1 MLNSIVLGLLAF
13 LLIALAAVLVL
24 ISSHEQVDPES
35 RRRFQEVLETPDD
48 ETWLNQHKWRRARKI
63 TVRVRRLLER
73 VPGTDMQEI
82 EVLLRRAALA
92 EDRYR
97 AITYASLWVTPLL
110 GMGLGM
116 LWAASREGDVGVAM
130 MMGFVIGYISPRSL
144 LRTLAERRQAAIKE
158 EMPIVLNLMRLL
170 FDAGLSLEHTF
181 KAISEQAKEISPN
194 LSAEFAWVLLRIQ
207 QGQERGDAL
216 DEMAK
221 RNDVNELSET
231 VAMLKQASRYG
242 GNLRDSLLRY
252 LRMLEDRRLTD
263 LRDKVG
269 KLSANMSVVMILF
282 LFPALLIFLAGPGVV
297 SLVKALS
304 NFN

>member
-1 MLNSIVLGLLAF
+1 MSTIVLALLVVLLLLLAGMLA
-13 LLIALAAVLVL
+13 LL
-24 ISSHEQVDPES
+24 SRQEQADPEA
-35 RRRFQEVLETPDD
+35 RRRFQEVLDTPDD
-48 ETWLNQHKWRRARKI
+48 ETWLNQHKWRRARSF
-63 TVRVRRLLER
+63 TVRVKRMLEQ

-97 AITYASLWVTPLL
+97 ALTYASLWMSPLVGMTL
-110 GMGLGM
+110 GFAWTMSQSGTYTNGLII
-116 LWAASREGDVGVAM
+116 
-130 MMGFVIGYISPRSL
+130 GFVFGYIAPRSL

-181 KAISEQAKEISPN
+181 KAISEQSKEISPN
-194 LSAEFAWVLLRIQ
+194 LAAEFAWVLKRIQ

-242 GNLRDSLLRY
+242 GNLRESLLRY

-297 SLVKALS
+297 ALVKALS
-304 NFN
+304 SFN